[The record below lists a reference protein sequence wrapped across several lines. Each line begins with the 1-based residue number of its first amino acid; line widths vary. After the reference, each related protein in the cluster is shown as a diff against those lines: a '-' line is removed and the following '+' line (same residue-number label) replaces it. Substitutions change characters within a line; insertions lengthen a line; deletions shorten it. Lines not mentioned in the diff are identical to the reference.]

1 MFANR
6 KDRPAA
12 RHCGR
17 FPAAASSPPRS
28 QCGALCPCGAQVGAR
43 LQGSWKSPSGL
54 KGPENR
60 SHSGLRWDSG
70 RSERPSWDWA
80 GGLTKEPLESAA
92 TSHVQPRQGNRG
104 NMIQQSKRMGTSFP
118 ICPSAKVAS
127 SNSAIPPPQQLN
139 VRMPATSPR
148 MKTSNTE
155 VRGYGHWLVLP
166 DRGPKSLR
174 QEVQHLID

>member
-1 MFANR
+1 
-6 KDRPAA
+6 
-12 RHCGR
+12 
-17 FPAAASSPPRS
+17 
-28 QCGALCPCGAQVGAR
+28 
-43 LQGSWKSPSGL
+43 
-54 KGPENR
+54 
-60 SHSGLRWDSG
+60 
-70 RSERPSWDWA
+70 
-80 GGLTKEPLESAA
+80 
-92 TSHVQPRQGNRG
+92 
-104 NMIQQSKRMGTSFP
+104 MIQQSKRMGTSFP